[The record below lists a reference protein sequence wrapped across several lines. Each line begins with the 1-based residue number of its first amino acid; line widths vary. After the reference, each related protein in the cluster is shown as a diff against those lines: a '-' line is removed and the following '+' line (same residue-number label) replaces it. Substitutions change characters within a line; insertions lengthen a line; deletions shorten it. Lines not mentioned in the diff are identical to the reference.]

1 MTNFKEW
8 GRFHIAGG
16 TASRDDELGRKADG
30 RGSGGNGEG
39 GGC

>member
-1 MTNFKEW
+1 MTKFKGR
-8 GRFHIAGG
+8 GRFHIEGG
-16 TASRDDELGRKADG
+16 TASRDDELGRKADR